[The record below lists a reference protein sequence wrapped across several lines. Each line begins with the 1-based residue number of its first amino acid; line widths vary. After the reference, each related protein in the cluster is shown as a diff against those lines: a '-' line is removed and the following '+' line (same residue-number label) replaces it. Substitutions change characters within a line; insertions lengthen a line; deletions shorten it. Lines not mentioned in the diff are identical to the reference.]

1 MKVNVS
7 GIDNEKK
14 ENPEMEINQKIL
26 MLLNHFEGLS
36 NFNESIKM
44 KIISSLRYEF
54 VDAWEYIKQMKTK
67 SAFYFQLYYQ
77 LKSIF
82 DDKSISLLMT
92 RKINN
97 EIFSS
102 GLFGGQVYTISAPS
116 GKGKTA
122 FCTMLVTTLI
132 AGDNPFLKMKKE
144 ESGKRVLYITLEQTA
159 EEIEARVISTLSAF
173 IDLKKAIK
181 YSDILSK
188 SQRLNDSN
196 YLLAVQYFSLIR
208 ENIKILSTDDF
219 QQGLSIESIAEKI
232 RHLDFCYDVI
242 VIDQFDNIEGIDFV
256 NMDIP
261 ILIKALAQE
270 LNTPIIL
277 QAQLNKSSISNA
289 LTINGQIDA
298 RKITGNSLKGTSALE
313 HQSSMV
319 LTLVPKNESKEIC
332 GHHAE
337 KIVCQTV
344 KNRYGS
350 TARIDLWFLGG
361 FNLYFDENE
370 IAQLKDATVDEV
382 EEL

>member
-1 MKVNVS
+1 MKGYIT

-14 ENPEMEINQKIL
+14 ESSEVEMNHKIL
-26 MLLNHFEGLS
+26 MLLNHFKGLD
-36 NFNESIKM
+36 NFSGVTKI
-44 KIISSLRYEF
+44 KIINSLRYEF
-54 VDAWEYIKQMKTK
+54 ADVWEYIRQMKTK
-67 SAFYFQLYYQ
+67 NNFYFQLYYQ
-77 LKSIF
+77 FKDIF
-82 DDKSISLLMT
+82 DDGSISLLMT
-92 RKINN
+92 RKIND
-97 EIFSS
+97 EIFPS
-102 GLFGGQVYTISAPS
+102 GLFGGQLFTITAPS

-132 AGDNPFLKMKKE
+132 AGCNPFLKMKKE
-144 ESGKRVLYITLEQTA
+144 ESGKRVLYITLEQTV
-159 EEIEARVISTLSAF
+159 EEIEARIISTLSAF

-270 LNTPIIL
+270 LNVPIVL
-277 QAQLNKSSISNA
+277 QAQLNKSSIANA
-289 LTINGQIDA
+289 LTSNGSIDA
-298 RKITGNSLKGTSALE
+298 KKITGNALKGTSALE

-319 LTLVPKNESKEIC
+319 LTLVPKNESKKIC

-344 KNRYGS
+344 KNRYGA
-350 TARIDLWFLGG
+350 TASINLWFFGG

-370 IAQLKDATVDEV
+370 IAQLEDATIDEV

>member
-1 MKVNVS
+1 MKGYIT

-14 ENPEMEINQKIL
+14 ESSGAVMDHKIL
-26 MLLNHFEGLS
+26 MLLNHFKGLD
-36 NFNESIKM
+36 NFSGLTKI
-44 KIISSLRYEF
+44 KIIKSLRYEF
-54 VDAWEYIKQMKTK
+54 ADAWGYIKQMKNENN
-67 SAFYFQLYYQ
+67 FYFQLYYQ
-77 LKSIF
+77 LKNIF
-82 DDKSISLLMT
+82 DDGSIPLLMT
-92 RKINN
+92 KRIND
-97 EIFSS
+97 EIFPS
-102 GLFGGQVYTISAPS
+102 GLFGGQVYTVTAPS

-122 FCTMLVTTLI
+122 FCTMLLTTLI
-132 AGDNPFLKMKKE
+132 AGCNPFQKIKKE
-144 ESGKRVLYITLEQTA
+144 ESGKRVLYITLEQTV
-159 EEIEARVISTLSAF
+159 EEIEARIISTLSAF
-173 IDLKKAIK
+173 IDLKKATK

-188 SQRLNDSN
+188 SQRLDDSN

-219 QQGLSIESIAEKI
+219 QQSLSIESIAEKI

-242 VIDQFDNIEGIDFV
+242 IIDQFDNIEGIDFV

-270 LNTPIIL
+270 LNVPIVL

-289 LTINGQIDA
+289 LTSNGNIDA
-298 RKITGNSLKGTSALE
+298 KKITGNALKGTSALE

-344 KNRYGS
+344 KNRYGA
-350 TARIDLWFLGG
+350 TASINLWFFGG
-361 FNLYFDENE
+361 FNLFFDENE
-370 IAQLKDATVDEV
+370 ISQLDNTIIDGV